1 MIVIPIVMNLH
12 YKKENKGIVYPNG
25 HYIYQSINLY
35 INILSDLKTLYYDTL
50 KKECAIGG

>member
-1 MIVIPIVMNLH
+1 VIVIPIVMNLH
-12 YKKENKGIVYPNG
+12 YKKENKGIVYTNG

-35 INILSDLKTLYYDTL
+35 INILSDLKTLYYDTQ